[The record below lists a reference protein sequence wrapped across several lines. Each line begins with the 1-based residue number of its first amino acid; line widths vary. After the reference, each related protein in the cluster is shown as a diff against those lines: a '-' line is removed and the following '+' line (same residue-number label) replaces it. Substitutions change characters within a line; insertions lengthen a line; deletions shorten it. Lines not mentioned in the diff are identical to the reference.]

1 MKFNYSKLRGKIK
14 EVFNTQEKFAREM
27 DISTTTLS
35 AKLNNKIQLSQSEIE
50 KTVELLKIDKEDIPV
65 YFFDVEVQEVKQ
77 KGC

>member
-65 YFFDVEVQEVKQ
+65 YFFDVEVQEVEQ